1 MAEQEHTRGEISDHK
16 QHEGNRCSEP
26 RLDHDAAF
34 GPNRNVYRAGGKE
47 IKKKGADAHEHA
59 TGSINY
65 SHVGWQI

>member
-1 MAEQEHTRGEISDHK
+1 
-16 QHEGNRCSEP
+16 
-26 RLDHDAAF
+26 
-34 GPNRNVYRAGGKE
+34 VYRAGGKE